1 VLQTNIAVGWDGL
14 PAYAA
19 NAVRRGLEVVEYAI
33 PVIAT
38 KPNVPFKDI
47 ENILNQKIKWIQ
59 RDSSKKWSDMNL
71 PVPDIFFVSGW
82 GGVFENL
89 IQEVHLHGGKIIS
102 MTDRTWEFTYR
113 NLREWLKFRL
123 VYARRVDAIWVPG
136 KLGVKNASRYGFKK
150 HNIYTGVYTA
160 ITDYFKSGFP
170 LEERPKKFIFIGR
183 YEPVKNIN
191 VLVDAFKEFR
201 KKHSDWILE
210 TYGCGSLSS
219 KLDKE
224 MGIRK
229 YGFVQP
235 ELLAAKLRDAR
246 FLILPSVKE
255 PWGLVVHEASC
266 CGCGLILSNK
276 IGSSFDLGSGE
287 NMWSFKSGD
296 IEGLVNALCTVA
308 NLNAKQ
314 LQEVRTTS
322 LRNSDKISPERWAS
336 VFKAIINKYTTL

>member
-1 VLQTNIAVGWDGL
+1 MLQKNVVVGWDGL

-19 NAVRRGLEVVEYAI
+19 NAVRKGLEVVEYPI
-33 PVIAT
+33 SIIAT
-38 KPNVPFKDI
+38 KPSVPF
-47 ENILNQKIKWIQ
+47 ENIETTLNQKINWIQ
-59 RDSSKKWSDMNL
+59 RDNSLIWSDLNL
-71 PVPDIFFVSGW
+71 PIPDIFFVSGW

-113 NLREWLKFRL
+113 NLREWLKFKL
-123 VYARRVDAIWVPG
+123 VYSRRVDAIWVPG
-136 KLGVKNASRYGFKK
+136 KLGVKNAKYYGFKN

-160 ITDYFKSGFP
+160 ITDYYRPGPP
-170 LEERPKKFIFIGR
+170 LEERPKKFVFVGR
-183 YEPVKNIN
+183 YEPVKDIN
-191 VLVDAFKEFR
+191 VLVDAFREFR
-201 KKHSDWILE
+201 KNHLDWTLE

-224 MGIRK
+224 MGIKK
-229 YGFVQP
+229 YNFVQP
-235 ELLAAKLRDAR
+235 ELLAAKLQEAR

-276 IGSSFDLGSGE
+276 IGSAFDLGSGE

-296 IEGLVNALCTVA
+296 MEGLVNALCTVA
-308 NLNAKQ
+308 NLNTKQ

-322 LRNSDKISPERWAS
+322 LRNSDKISPEHWS
-336 VFKAIINKYTTL
+336 TVFKAIINKYSTL